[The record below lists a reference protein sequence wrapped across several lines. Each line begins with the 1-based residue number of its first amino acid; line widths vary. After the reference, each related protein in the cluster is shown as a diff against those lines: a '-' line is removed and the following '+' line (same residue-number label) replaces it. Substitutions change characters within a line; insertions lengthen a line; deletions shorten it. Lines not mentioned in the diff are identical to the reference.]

1 MVAPTAPAIEAP
13 LRPEILFPL
22 FAPVTALKGL
32 GTRLGKLVEKAAGP
46 HVVDL
51 IWHLPTGLIDRRFAP
66 KLADA
71 EPGQIVTLTVTVEAH
86 QPSGSSR
93 LPYRVRCSDE
103 TGFITLIFFHVR
115 GDWLERALPVG
126 SVRVISGKLE
136 SFNGLLQMSHPD
148 HIGAPGEIELAI
160 EPVYGLTA
168 GLSLKMMRKA
178 VQAALARVPELPEWQ
193 DPALLKRQGWPDWK
207 PALLALHNP
216 QAPEDLAPE
225 RPARQRLAYDELFA
239 DQLALALIRAH
250 AKRQPGRSIKGD
262 GSLQNPVEAALPFSL
277 TGGQRMA
284 LAEILGDMAAP
295 ERMLRL
301 LQGDVGSGKTVVALF
316 AMLAAVES
324 GAQAALMAPTEL
336 LARQHAA
343 TLDRLL
349 APAGLRATLLTGRE
363 QGKARQAIL
372 AGIADG
378 STPIVVGTHALFQ
391 SAVEFKD
398 LALAVIDEQHRF
410 GVEQR
415 MQLAGKGRGIDVL
428 VMTATPIPRSLM
440 LTSYGDLDAS
450 RLHEKPAGRKP
461 VTTSLI
467 SLDRLGEVV
476 DAVARALAQGTKIY
490 WVCPLIE
497 ESETI
502 DLAAVTARYAQLE
515 ARFGARTGLIHGRM
529 KPTERDRVMAG
540 FAGGEI
546 DLLVATTVIEV
557 GVDVPAA
564 AIMVIEHA
572 ERFGLAQLHQL
583 RGRIGRGDKPS
594 TCLLVYAPP
603 LGETAKA
610 RLKIL
615 RESEDG
621 FRIAEEDLRLRGAGD
636 VLGRKQSGMPDY
648 RIADLAVDQELLMIA
663 HDEARLVLTRDPDLI
678 NARGAALRVLLY
690 LFARDAAVRYLRS
703 G

>member
-1 MVAPTAPAIEAP
+1 M
-13 LRPEILFPL
+13 RPEILNPL

-32 GTRLGKLVEKAAGP
+32 GQRLGKLVEKAAGP
-46 HVVDL
+46 LVVDL
-51 IWHLPTGLIDRRFAP
+51 VWHVPTGVIDRRFAP
-66 KLADA
+66 KLAEA
-71 EPGQIVTLTVTVEAH
+71 EPGQMVTLTVTVDQH
-86 QPSGSSR
+86 QPPGSSR

-103 TGFITLIFFHVR
+103 TGFIILTFFRAR

-126 SVRVISGKLE
+126 STRTISGKLD
-136 SFNGLLQMSHPD
+136 SYNGMLQMSHPD
-148 HIGAPGEIELAI
+148 HIGAPGETELAI

-168 GLSLKMMRKA
+168 GLSLTMMRKA
-178 VQAALARVPELPEWQ
+178 VQTALARVPALPEWQ
-193 DPALLKRQGWPDWK
+193 DPALLERQAWPGWN
-207 PALLALHNP
+207 AAVLALHNP
-216 QAPEDLAPE
+216 AGPEDLAPD

-262 GSLQNPVEAALPFSL
+262 RRLQDPVEAALPFHL
-277 TGGQRMA
+277 TAGQRLA
-284 LAEILGDMAAP
+284 LAEILGDMAGP

-316 AMLAAVES
+316 AMLAAVEA

-343 TLDRLL
+343 TLNRLL
-349 APAGLRATLLTGRE
+349 APVGLDATLLTGRDK
-363 QGKARQAIL
+363 GKSRQAL
-372 AGIADG
+372 LDGIADG
-378 STPIVVGTHALFQ
+378 SKPIVVGTHALFQ
-391 SAVEFKD
+391 DDVLFRD

-415 MQLAGKGRGIDVL
+415 MQLAAKGRGVDVL

-450 RLHEKPAGRKP
+450 RLPEKPAGRKP
-461 VTTSLI
+461 VTTSLV
-467 SLDRLGEVV
+467 SLERLGEVV
-476 DAVARALAQGTKIY
+476 EAVARALAQGTKIY

-497 ESETI
+497 ESETV
-502 DLAAVTARYAQLE
+502 DLAAVTARFDQLQ
-515 ARFGARTGLIHGRM
+515 ARFGERTGLLHGRM
-529 KPTERDRVMAG
+529 KPAERDRVMEG
-540 FAGGEI
+540 FAEGGI

-557 GVDVPAA
+557 GVDVPDA

-594 TCLLVYAPP
+594 TCLLLYAPP
-603 LGETAKA
+603 LGETARA

-615 RESEDG
+615 RESDDG
-621 FRIAEEDLRLRGAGD
+621 FRIAEEDLRLRGAGE

-648 RIADLAVDQELLMIA
+648 RIADLAVDGESLAVA
-663 HDEARLVLTRDPDLI
+663 HDEARLVLVRDPDL
-678 NARGAALRVLLY
+678 ASPRGAALRVLLY